1 MTGPMPIPDDDLIR
15 FHAGALT
22 GAERAAIAAQIGS
35 DPTAQARLAEWDRQ
49 DTALSGAYDP
59 VLKSTLPDALRD
71 VLDAARAEDR
81 RQTRQRLAAPLRL
94 AAAIALLAVGGVGGY
109 TFARLNGAA
118 AATTAHF
125 AQNALSAYAT
135 YVVEVAHP
143 VEVEAARAEHLTQWL
158 SKRLGQPIKAPDF
171 AASGFRLMGGRLLPS
186 DSGPAALF
194 MYEDDLGHRIT
205 LYVAPGAQG
214 DETAFRF
221 LESGRTQSFY
231 WIDGDLSCAVTG
243 DIPRDV
249 LRQIAVEAYDQLI

>member
-1 MTGPMPIPDDDLIR
+1 MTGTAPIPEEDLVR

-22 GAERAAIAAQIGS
+22 GAERATIAALIMS
-35 DPTAQARLAEWDRQ
+35 DPAAQALLAEWDRQ
-49 DTALSGAYDP
+49 DGALSAAYDP
-59 VLKSTLPDALRD
+59 VLKSALPGTLRAM
-71 VLDAARAEDR
+71 LDTARSEDR
-81 RQTRQRLAAPLRL
+81 RQARRRMAAPLRV
-94 AAAIALLAVGGVGGY
+94 AAAIALLAVGGAGGY
-109 TFARLNGAA
+109 VLARVDGAA
-118 AATTAHF
+118 TAPAHF

-143 VEVEAARAEHLTQWL
+143 VEVEAARADHLTQWL
-158 SKRLGQPIKAPDF
+158 SKRLGHPIKAPDF

-194 MYEDDLGHRIT
+194 MYEDDLGRRIT
-205 LYVAPGAQG
+205 LYVTPGAKG

-221 LESGRTQSFY
+221 LESGTTQSFY

-249 LRQIAVEAYDQLI
+249 LRQIAVEAYAQLI